1 VKKSFITGLVILL
14 PAALTFA
21 IAIFLF
27 NLFTRP
33 FGPIVRILL
42 DKLPFSLGHDSTLI
56 LSRLIALI
64 LLCLFILL
72 LGMIAQHF
80 LFRTVANIT
89 NYILFRI
96 PVVNTIYKTS
106 RDILSAVFSTDGKQ
120 GFKEAV
126 AIPFPCLPH
135 LAVGLSS
142 GDAPVECIEKAGE
155 NLVSVFAPTAPHPI
169 SGFLFL
175 VPEKDVQ
182 TLEMTKEDVIKF
194 LLSCGAIHPASEH
207 PLDPS

>member
-1 VKKSFITGLVILL
+1 MKKSFITGLVILL
-14 PAALTFA
+14 PAVLTFA

-33 FGPIVRILL
+33 FVPIVKIFLE
-42 DKLPFSLGHDSTLI
+42 KMPFELGHESALI

-64 LLCLFILL
+64 LLSLFILV

-80 LFRTVANIT
+80 LFRSLANVT
-89 NYILFRI
+89 NYLLFRI
-96 PVVNTIYKTS
+96 PFVNTIYKTS
-106 RDILSAVFSTDGKQ
+106 RDILSAIFSSDGKQ

-126 AIPFPCLPH
+126 AIPFPCHPH

-142 GDAPVECIEKAGE
+142 GDAPIECIEKAGE
-155 NLVSVFAPTAPHPI
+155 HLVSVFAPTAPHPI

-175 VPEKDVQ
+175 VPESDVQ

-194 LLSCGAIHPASEH
+194 LLSCGAIHPASEQ
-207 PLDPS
+207 PLEP

>member
-1 VKKSFITGLVILL
+1 MKKSFITGLVILL
-14 PAALTFA
+14 PVALTFG

-33 FGPIVRILL
+33 FVPIVKIFLE
-42 DKLPFSLGHDSTLI
+42 KMPFALGHDTAVI
-56 LSRLIALI
+56 LSRFIALI
-64 LLCLFILL
+64 LLCIFILI

-80 LFRTVANIT
+80 LFRSVANVT

-96 PVVNTIYKTS
+96 PFVNTIYKTS
-106 RDILSAVFSTDGKQ
+106 RDILSAIFSSDGKQ

-126 AIPFPCLPH
+126 AVPFPCLPH
-135 LAVGLSS
+135 LCVGLSS
-142 GDAPVECIEKAGE
+142 GEAPAECVEKLGE
-155 NLVSVFAPTAPHPI
+155 PLVSVFAPTAPHPI

-175 VPEKDVQ
+175 VPTNDVQ

-207 PLDPS
+207 PLDL